1 MTNHVC
7 KQQLPNRSQE
17 LWTTL
22 PTKYCYICVL
32 NNVTWCKDK
41 QWSLMFNF
49 DFSFLVTDQ
58 SKEKSTL
65 VRQEKAQKKAHA
77 GQRHKTLSSVLG
89 VRACTCNPSTWEV
102 KPAGFGI
109 KGHPGLMWSRRL
121 TWATWD
127 SVFNMGDE
135 DFLKNTPWI
144 STSRYTLCR
153 GIAIPFALS
162 LSLLHPL
169 PPSPSSSLILPLYLI
184 SPWVEV
190 LTTEHTFFKTEQLWV
205 FSVSKVRKLE
215 HIHTEVSWK
224 ACWDKIP
231 TPLLSSWFRRTE

>member
-1 MTNHVC
+1 MTNHGC

-22 PTKYCYICVL
+22 PTKHCYICVL

-41 QWSLMFNF
+41 PRSLMFHF

-77 GQRHKTLSSVLG
+77 GQHHKALSSVLG

-135 DFLKNTPWI
+135 DFLKKNTPWI

-153 GIAIPFALS
+153 GIAIPLALS

-169 PPSPSSSLILPLYLI
+169 PPLPPPWSCLSPDFTLSRGPDN
-184 SPWVEV
+184 WAHV
-190 LTTEHTFFKTEQLWV
+190 LQDRT
-205 FSVSKVRKLE
+205 
-215 HIHTEVSWK
+215 
-224 ACWDKIP
+224 A
-231 TPLLSSWFRRTE
+231 LSFLCVKGS

>member
-32 NNVTWCKDK
+32 NNITWCKDK
-41 QWSLMFNF
+41 QQSLMFNF

-77 GQRHKTLSSVLG
+77 GQRHKALSSVLG

-109 KGHPGLMWSRRL
+109 KGHPGLMWSQRL
-121 TWATWD
+121 TWAT
-127 SVFNMGDE
+127 
-135 DFLKNTPWI
+135 
-144 STSRYTLCR
+144 
-153 GIAIPFALS
+153 
-162 LSLLHPL
+162 
-169 PPSPSSSLILPLYLI
+169 
-184 SPWVEV
+184 
-190 LTTEHTFFKTEQLWV
+190 
-205 FSVSKVRKLE
+205 
-215 HIHTEVSWK
+215 
-224 ACWDKIP
+224 
-231 TPLLSSWFRRTE
+231 